1 MKEKFAYLKNCSDL
15 CHRPTYYSVS
25 FGGST
30 NPHCRHWREHKLSR
44 NVVSVRCGCIAPER
58 YVGQFL
64 GFFYS
69 FLYDL
74 HRFQSRQLT
83 ANPQSL
89 PASGRVVVEFHRRR
103 QKICKCRKLLRP
115 LPPSNK
121 YFRVLRGIFARTPLK
136 TSARKRI
143 AQARR
148 IRKVR
153 QHSPQWSMCWTGP
166 GLFSYTICYVQHRFQ
181 SRQLTANPQSPPPCG
196 PLSSHQR
203 RRVPSGTAPRPS
215 FLTPSQYEPERKT
228 LRQ

>member
-15 CHRPTYYSVS
+15 CPCPTSVTKSDGAKFPEIITPRPRQEAKMLR
-25 FGGST
+25 
-30 NPHCRHWREHKLSR
+30 P
-44 NVVSVRCGCIAPER
+44 VVSVRCDYLPQVAG
-58 YVGQFL
+58 VGQDL
-64 GFFYS
+64 G
-69 FLYDL
+69 
-74 HRFQSRQLT
+74 FQSRQLT